1 MTRTKNFDM
10 TKNEAEYISRKYLNH
25 DSKSP
30 YLECSLLG
38 LSLSEAER
46 ILNGWH
52 SFESPDIYTKYNK
65 TVYGLEHFKYDARK
79 RNKNGSQQRR
89 DDIKIKQSADEK
101 IRKKIEIEDSATAHE
116 EIKSV
121 PKPEYYKDNFIAS
134 FKLHYSKIDRYKEN
148 LSNKLGVNKENV
160 AIWFIAEDETI
171 LGSRFEPEHDDNINT
186 RPFFPLFF
194 PEIENLF
201 IESKNLEGIIFI
213 SAKNPYDK
221 TLTLVKRTKHSVKEL
236 KKYHDYR
243 GEPLFFFESPQF
255 AMFAEKINVE

>member
-1 MTRTKNFDM
+1 M

-89 DDIKIKQSADEK
+89 DEIKIKQSADEK

-116 EIKSV
+116 EIKPV

-171 LGSRFEPEHDDNINT
+171 FGSSFCYNHDNSISR

-243 GEPLFFFESPQF
+243 GEPLFFFENPQF
-255 AMFAEKINVE
+255 AMFAGKINVE